1 MPEHRPFKEFDV
13 RFRKPGKRRWKT
25 IKFRTN
31 SAHPGRLETAEEVR
45 AAFTEQ
51 IPGAEI
57 EVTDLG
63 WR

>member
-1 MPEHRPFKEFDV
+1 MLEHKPYKEFSV
-13 RFRKPGKRRWKT
+13 RYRKPGKRRWTT
-25 IKFRTN
+25 IKFYSN
-31 SAHPGRLETAEEVR
+31 SAHPGRLETADEVR
-45 AAFTEQ
+45 EAFTEQ